1 MARRNREIYQE
12 LANQLVAL
20 REDFDWRRKNPGH
33 RKHPLPDQQHLG
45 DTCYDIVDKTSQL
58 DHEAVLEAYFTAY
71 CEKMG
76 MWVVAYERF
85 NSFLIDTIEN
95 KPAELKGF
103 FKDNLRLEL
112 RKFWRTTVRNLI
124 RLLALAKIKGVV
136 IGSLGNRHG
145 YVIQFL
151 PQRSR
156 FSV

>member
-1 MARRNREIYQE
+1 VN
-12 LANQLVAL
+12 
-20 REDFDWRRKNPGH
+20 EDGMTIAHGTFWFDVGYGEKLEHDATFIFLG
-33 RKHPLPDQQHLG
+33 QHLG

-112 RKFWRTTVRNLI
+112 RKFWRTTVRCVY
-124 RLLALAKIKGVV
+124 RLNI
-136 IGSLGNRHG
+136 S
-145 YVIQFL
+145 
-151 PQRSR
+151 RSIT
-156 FSV
+156 